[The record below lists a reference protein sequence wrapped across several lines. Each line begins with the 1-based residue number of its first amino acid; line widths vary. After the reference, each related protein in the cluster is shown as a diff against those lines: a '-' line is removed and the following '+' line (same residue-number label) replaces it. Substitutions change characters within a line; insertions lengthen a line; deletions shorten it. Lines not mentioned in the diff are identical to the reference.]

1 MQVVIKVFEKW
12 KRLLTCEWVWDI
24 VKLMGSLFGA
34 EFERAVNVHK
44 SEMDS
49 LYISDNGLGVL

>member
-1 MQVVIKVFEKW
+1 MIKVFEKW
-12 KRLLTCEWVWDI
+12 NILLTGGRVWDI

-34 EFERAVNVHK
+34 EIERAVNVHK

-49 LYISDNGLGVL
+49 LYISDSGLGVL

>member
-1 MQVVIKVFEKW
+1 MIKVFEKW
-12 KRLLTCEWVWDI
+12 KRLLTGEWVWDI

-34 EFERAVNVHK
+34 EIERAVNVHK